1 MVLLAGPAPGVMINM
16 DFLAYWNLKQKPFEN
31 TGDPRFFY
39 YSPYHKEALVR
50 LIYVIKQNKAGALLA
65 GDYGTGKTTIA
76 NELIAEV
83 EESHVYQS
91 VYISN
96 PILSSR
102 EILEEIAYQL
112 GIKQCSGT
120 RLTIRRAIEEKLLSI
135 LSDKRHTIIL
145 IDEAHLITRKDVL
158 EELRLLMNL
167 QKNNRFLAT
176 MIMMGQLE
184 LRDTINAM
192 PQFKQRFALCYNLK
206 TLERHDTEGYIKH
219 RLMIAGANEGIFAE
233 DSYSLIHASAK
244 GRPRQINNIC
254 DMSLLVASMKDVR
267 SIGQDVVRDVIK
279 DLGEEI

>member
-1 MVLLAGPAPGVMINM
+1 M
-16 DFLAYWNLKQKPFEN
+16 DFLAYWNLKEKPFEN

-39 YSPYHKEALVR
+39 YSPNHKEALVR

-76 NELIAEV
+76 NELMAEV
-83 EESHVYQS
+83 EESNVYQS

-112 GIKQCSGT
+112 GIPEISGT
-120 RLTIRRAIEEKLLSI
+120 RLKIRRAIEAKLVSI
-135 LSDKRHTIIL
+135 VSQGRYTIFL

-167 QKNNRFLAT
+167 QKTNRFLAT
-176 MIMMGQLE
+176 MIIMGQLE

-206 TLERHDTEGYIKH
+206 TLERDDTEGYIKH
-219 RLMIAGANEGIFAE
+219 RLSIAGAE
-233 DSYSLIHASAK
+233 DAFFSEEAYSLIHASAK

-254 DMSLLVASMKDVR
+254 DMSLLVASMKDTR
-267 SIGQDVVRDVIK
+267 SIGMDVVRDVIK